1 MSISAVPI
9 IFIFTNAA
17 LQCISRKTSYHGVRL
32 AFHSFSQVI
41 RALCNVQLF
50 GPISLLMKRSPRF
63 GSNTT
68 DLTHSYWIVAFAR
81 AIHLA
86 SNNKLLTHYAKGT
99 LVLSTN
105 CYSIFNFKV
114 YFTPFYRFFS
124 SFPRGTKLHYRS
136 KKVFRFRRV
145 VLLSS
150 NRRSDPFYS
159 LL

>member
-1 MSISAVPI
+1 MGMSISAVPT
-9 IFIFTNAA
+9 IFIVTNAA

-99 LVLSTN
+99 TLEFNPLSAYRTTSSGSVSPVIDFLTNFPSRYSSLSLNVSYLALEDGPPIFEQVLCRST
-105 CYSIFNFKV
+105 
-114 YFTPFYRFFS
+114 
-124 SFPRGTKLHYRS
+124 H
-136 KKVFRFRRV
+136 
-145 VLLSS
+145 
-150 NRRSDPFYS
+150 
-159 LL
+159 